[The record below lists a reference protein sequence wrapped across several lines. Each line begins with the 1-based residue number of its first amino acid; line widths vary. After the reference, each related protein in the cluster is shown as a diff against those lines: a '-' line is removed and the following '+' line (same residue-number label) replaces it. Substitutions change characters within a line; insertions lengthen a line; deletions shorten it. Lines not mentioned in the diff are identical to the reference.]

1 MKPHSGALVVLG
13 GLPGTGKTT
22 VGRPL
27 ARALGAAWLRIDTIE
42 QALAGSGELSAPPRA
57 AGYVAGYALARDQ
70 LANGVDVVAECVNPL
85 KLTRD
90 AWRATGPR
98 VLEVELVC
106 SDPEA
111 HRARVEGRAADIP
124 GLVLPTWREVVERV
138 YEPWD
143 RDHLVIDTAV
153 VSAAGCVG
161 LILAR
166 LSGTS
171 ARRGARRTA
180 RGRRGRG

>member
-1 MKPHSGALVVLG
+1 MRELKPGGLIVLG

-22 VGRPL
+22 VARSL
-27 ARALGAAWLRIDTIE
+27 ARALGAAYLRIDTIE
-42 QALAGSGELSAPPRA
+42 QALVASGELAAPPRA

-90 AWRATGPR
+90 AWRAAGSR

-106 SDPEA
+106 SDPGE
-111 HRARVEGRAADIP
+111 HRARVEGRSTDIA
-124 GLVLPTWREVVERV
+124 GLRLPTWREVVERE

-143 RDHLVIDTAV
+143 RDRLVVDTATT
-153 VSAAGCVG
+153 SAAGCVE
-161 LILAR
+161 LILRDFAR
-166 LSGTS
+166 L
-171 ARRGARRTA
+171 
-180 RGRRGRG
+180 